1 MNSKSEISPIYQ
13 IEKKPKNEITVI
25 INYKSEIRDSFKC
38 DENEKTEIIFGKFCS
53 KNKLQLNS
61 LYFLY
66 GGKLV
71 TDDDYKKPIKEIMNK
86 LDQERKEITILSY
99 LLNDSNNPS
108 QPDNDEI
115 NIMLVVDSEKTIKIK
130 GKKSQAINL
139 NLSEAIKD
147 IDDINNLN
155 FNYGV
160 NEIDINKKFEEIAN
174 EHDKKGRCMTLKVN
188 YKKIKVNFK
197 NKSGN
202 LMKSYSCLG
211 KNKLKDLCNKY
222 AQDINGA
229 DYNNSGLIFTYNNQP
244 INFENDL
251 DQLIKEHNNANDNNL
266 NQTNI
271 ENNNINNNRE
281 INIEVSQ
288 NKCHCFKK
296 NKKLIIILSVAGAV
310 ILIGLIILLLFLLKR
325 KKKKNDLYNE
335 YELPIRKCD
344 EGYFIP
350 DDDQSRWNCQKCSLK
365 GCKKCSGKYWNDECF
380 DCGNLQSVYENNKI
394 TECKC
399 TIGED
404 ENCSKCDYDTNECEQ
419 CNIGYE
425 LINGKCKTD
434 YFLKVVYYVDNAEEE
449 IELINDIETITHMYI
464 EGEKIIKYWNTKN
477 TYKFKEAGNQ
487 TVYFQ
492 FNYRSYY
499 NNLYFKDNKY
509 IISAE
514 FSDFNEDKGDII
526 FYSMFA
532 GCTNLAKV
540 DFSKLSYPSEVNLN
554 DIFSGCSNLKYVNF
568 NNLSIY
574 SAENMFKDCIS
585 IKFIDF
591 SKANVSNLKYINNM
605 FSNCISLESVDLTG
619 FNISEAQNM
628 SYIFYNC
635 YSLKYLDLSHFNVS
649 EITNMEYAFYNCN
662 SLEYLDLSDFK
673 VSELTNME
681 YSFYNCYSIK
691 YLDLS
696 YFNVSKLT
704 NMEYAFYNCCSLEY
718 LDLSDFKV
726 SELTNM
732 EYAFYN
738 CYSLKFLDLSD
749 FKVSEYTSMEYA
761 FYNCYSLEYL
771 DLSDFKANNMEY
783 AFYNCYS
790 LKYLDLSDFKV
801 SEYTDMEYAFY
812 NCYSLEYLDLSDF
825 KVYNME
831 YAFYNCKAL
840 TSINFENFRT
850 DSLQNLNHLFYNCS
864 SLKQIDLSG
873 FYVQYAY
880 SMKSMFEGCSSLTS
894 IIISQT
900 SSNQFYVGSNVRNIK
915 SMFSGCHSLT
925 NIDFEININDRMS
938 SLANLFSDCYSLE
951 SVNFNRLDISNI
963 NNYSYMFHNCYNLTS
978 IELEHFYIKENAD
991 LRNMFSGCYSLTSV
1005 AFPNK
1010 SSTYYMFDEIFYDCP
1025 NLNYVDFSLAHNYPT
1040 YYDSSQ
1046 SFYLFNH
1053 NISENGT
1060 LILNREFYETNLENL
1075 NIYPPK
1081 NWKLELIDN

>member
-38 DENEKTEIIFGKFCS
+38 DENEKTEIILGKFCS

-61 LYFLY
+61 IYFLY
-66 GGKLV
+66 DGKNV
-71 TDDDYKKPIKEIMNK
+71 TDDDYKKPIKEIMHK
-86 LDQERKEITILSY
+86 VDQKRKEMTILSY
-99 LLNDSNNPS
+99 PLDDSNNPS
-108 QPDNDEI
+108 QPNNDDEI
-115 NIMLVVDSEKTIKIK
+115 NLMLVVDSENEKVIKIK
-130 GKKSQAINL
+130 GKKSQAINV

-251 DQLIKEHNNANDNNL
+251 DQLIKDNNNANDNNL

-288 NKCHCFKK
+288 NKCHCIKK
-296 NKKLIIILSVAGAV
+296 NKKLIIILSAAGAV

-365 GCKKCSGKYWNDECF
+365 GCKKCSGTYWNDECF

-449 IELINDIETITHMYI
+449 IELINDIQTITHMYI
-464 EGEKIIKYWNTKN
+464 EGEKIITYWNTEN

-499 NNLYFKDNKY
+499 NNL
-509 IISAE
+509 
-514 FSDFNEDKGDII
+514 
-526 FYSMFA
+526 
-532 GCTNLAKV
+532 
-540 DFSKLSYPSEVNLN
+540 
-554 DIFSGCSNLKYVNF
+554 
-568 NNLSIY
+568 
-574 SAENMFKDCIS
+574 
-585 IKFIDF
+585 
-591 SKANVSNLKYINNM
+591 
-605 FSNCISLESVDLTG
+605 
-619 FNISEAQNM
+619 
-628 SYIFYNC
+628 
-635 YSLKYLDLSHFNVS
+635 
-649 EITNMEYAFYNCN
+649 
-662 SLEYLDLSDFK
+662 
-673 VSELTNME
+673 
-681 YSFYNCYSIK
+681 
-691 YLDLS
+691 
-696 YFNVSKLT
+696 
-704 NMEYAFYNCCSLEY
+704 
-718 LDLSDFKV
+718 
-726 SELTNM
+726 
-732 EYAFYN
+732 
-738 CYSLKFLDLSD
+738 
-749 FKVSEYTSMEYA
+749 
-761 FYNCYSLEYL
+761 
-771 DLSDFKANNMEY
+771 
-783 AFYNCYS
+783 
-790 LKYLDLSDFKV
+790 
-801 SEYTDMEYAFY
+801 
-812 NCYSLEYLDLSDF
+812 
-825 KVYNME
+825 
-831 YAFYNCKAL
+831 
-840 TSINFENFRT
+840 
-850 DSLQNLNHLFYNCS
+850 
-864 SLKQIDLSG
+864 
-873 FYVQYAY
+873 
-880 SMKSMFEGCSSLTS
+880 
-894 IIISQT
+894 
-900 SSNQFYVGSNVRNIK
+900 
-915 SMFSGCHSLT
+915 
-925 NIDFEININDRMS
+925 
-938 SLANLFSDCYSLE
+938 
-951 SVNFNRLDISNI
+951 
-963 NNYSYMFHNCYNLTS
+963 
-978 IELEHFYIKENAD
+978 
-991 LRNMFSGCYSLTSV
+991 
-1005 AFPNK
+1005 
-1010 SSTYYMFDEIFYDCP
+1010 
-1025 NLNYVDFSLAHNYPT
+1025 
-1040 YYDSSQ
+1040 
-1046 SFYLFNH
+1046 
-1053 NISENGT
+1053 
-1060 LILNREFYETNLENL
+1060 
-1075 NIYPPK
+1075 
-1081 NWKLELIDN
+1081 